1 MQWSLQEKEKEREEE
16 IERDG
21 RKNYEYN
28 NLSDTSSSQCH
39 CKAKANA
46 KAAANIFRPSY
57 YVIEEKEMKKKMK
70 RCVSCNNTERAPL
83 AINQMQYL
91 SARTA
96 WDDTKNGY
104 HTCLMSCLITR
115 VLERSPPLP
124 MLFFLFFNW
133 RACISF
139 VCVCLFK
146 LPAAFARELR
156 INFSPCSF
164 LCNH

>member
-28 NLSDTSSSQCH
+28 NLSDTSSCQCH
-39 CKAKANA
+39 CKAKA

-96 WDDTKNGY
+96 
-104 HTCLMSCLITR
+104 
-115 VLERSPPLP
+115 
-124 MLFFLFFNW
+124 
-133 RACISF
+133 
-139 VCVCLFK
+139 
-146 LPAAFARELR
+146 
-156 INFSPCSF
+156 
-164 LCNH
+164 